1 MFFVFKKKKK
11 KKKARK
17 LGGKLGLLTSGIPRF
32 DVSRAIPSTSST
44 MPCGNDGAEATTSAV
59 LRVRCLRTS
68 LPVSLAAT
76 AEEPEDDDD
85 DEGLTTLTRIP
96 K

>member
-1 MFFVFKKKKK
+1 
-11 KKKARK
+11 
-17 LGGKLGLLTSGIPRF
+17 
-32 DVSRAIPSTSST
+32 

-68 LPVSLAAT
+68 LPVSRGAT
-76 AEEPEDDDD
+76 AAEEELEEEL
-85 DEGLTTLTRIP
+85 DEEEEEEEEGEGFTTRTRIP